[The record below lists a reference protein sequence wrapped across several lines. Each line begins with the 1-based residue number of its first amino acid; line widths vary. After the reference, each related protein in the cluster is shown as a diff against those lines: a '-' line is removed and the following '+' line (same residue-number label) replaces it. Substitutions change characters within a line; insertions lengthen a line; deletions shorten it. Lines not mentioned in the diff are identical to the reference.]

1 MQLKTLGRE
10 TQISRRKEIIKCAEI
25 KWKRRI
31 WSKSQKPFK
40 KHKIVKSLIKL
51 MNTRINDIGTR
62 KGDILQMQKRLKIK
76 ENAVN
81 NSMLI
86 NLSEIDSFLVKYK

>member
-1 MQLKTLGRE
+1 M
-10 TQISRRKEIIKCAEI
+10 S
-25 KWKRRI
+25 
-31 WSKSQKPFK
+31 
-40 KHKIVKSLIKL
+40 
-51 MNTRINDIGTR
+51 TRINDIGTR
-62 KGDILQMQKRLKIK
+62 KSDILQMQKRLKIK